1 MSYKRAHGRSA
12 SDAGVI
18 RLAAPPQGCQCRRAH
33 CRPHSPYG
41 DGKSRRYQKR
51 RSRYPGNARRPWAG
65 LSHLLCASRGT
76 DCDPAVWRRQAHATA
91 GHQAGSETGGDIVMP
106 KVMLKTTRFDAA
118 DYLDTE
124 ERQVAYIAA
133 ALESG
138 DADFVR
144 DALGLVARAR
154 GMGEIAKKAGLNRE
168 SLYKALGETGNPEF
182 GTVMRI
188 VRALGLTLSAR
199 PAASGQTSKR
209 RRVA

>member
-1 MSYKRAHGRSA
+1 M
-12 SDAGVI
+12 
-18 RLAAPPQGCQCRRAH
+18 
-33 CRPHSPYG
+33 
-41 DGKSRRYQKR
+41 
-51 RSRYPGNARRPWAG
+51 
-65 LSHLLCASRGT
+65 T
-76 DCDPAVWRRQAHATA
+76 
-91 GHQAGSETGGDIVMP
+91 
-106 KVMLKTTRFDAA
+106 KTTRFDAA

-124 ERQVAYIAA
+124 DRQVAYIAA

-154 GMGEIAKKAGLNRE
+154 GMAGIAKKAGLNRE

-199 PAASGQTSKR
+199 PVAARSSDRKR
-209 RRVA
+209 A